1 MKAPLGFV
9 VPIPTEPNEAVAAW
23 KSTSQS
29 GIAEENPTLSV
40 ILICLNVDMA
50 EVVSMLVPSITLPSA
65 NVPVI
70 VPPTYKLPPTNAFPV
85 TVDVPTT

>member
-1 MKAPLGFV
+1 M

-29 GIAEENPTLSV
+29 GMAEENPTLSV
-40 ILICLNVDMA
+40 ILICLNVDIP
-50 EVVSMLVPSITLPSA
+50 EVVRMLVPSITLPSD

-70 VPPTYKLPPTNAFPV
+70 VPPTHKLPPTNEFPV
-85 TVDVPTT
+85 IVDVPTT